1 MISRGY
7 IHLKIGIPKEIKKG
21 EGRVALTPA
30 NVEGLINDGH
40 TVLIE
45 NDAGM
50 IAGFS
55 NDDYENLGARIL
67 QSKKSVYEDSEI
79 IVKVKEPV
87 KMELTYF
94 NPGTVIFSFLHLAA
108 NYELTKAFIDGK
120 STAIAFES
128 VRVRG
133 EAPILEPMSE
143 IAGKMSIIVA
153 SYLLSPHH
161 GGSGVLLGGSSG
173 VYRGNVVIIGGGTA
187 GYNAAMSAYG
197 LGAHVTILEKN
208 MNRVRY
214 LSEIMPKGISILKSN
229 KQNLRNYISEADILI
244 GSVYIPDSKAPHI
257 ISREMIKSMNKGSV
271 IVDIAIDQGGC
282 IETSKPTSHENP
294 IFSEEGIIHYCVT
307 NIPGAYPRTSTQAL
321 SENLYPYLEEL
332 VSQDDISEILRK
344 SQSLRDA
351 VNVFQGQITSKP
363 IADEFGYNYKN
374 IEDLLD

>member
-1 MISRGY
+1 
-7 IHLKIGIPKEIKKG
+7 LKIGTPKEIKKG

-94 NPGTVIFSFLHLAA
+94 NPGTIIFSFLHLAA

-143 IAGKMSIIVA
+143 IAGKMSIIVV

-197 LGAHVTILEKN
+197 LGAHVTVLEKN
-208 MNRVRY
+208 MNRIRY
-214 LSEIMPKGISILKSN
+214 LTEIMPKGISILKSN

-307 NIPGAYPRTSTQAL
+307 NMPSAYPRTSTQAL

-351 VNVFQGQITSKP
+351 VNLYQGQITSKP